1 MVFVWG
7 WLGAWCWWRML
18 PHSNRV
24 VELIGY
30 DGMTATMCDNRQ
42 SILRARG
49 RWEEAL
55 FCCTAGLSKKVT
67 DSHTRGLLLVGRAD
81 VFFRHG
87 KIEAAKCD
95 VAIALH
101 GVEFAEKSDP
111 NQASRIYRD
120 CARLVQ
126 ELGMLAP
133 DYHELMQK
141 AMELAKQTGSRDQ
154 ELKIAARV

>member
-1 MVFVWG
+1 
-7 WLGAWCWWRML
+7 ML
-18 PHSNRV
+18 R
-24 VELIGY
+24 L
-30 DGMTATMCDNRQ
+30 
-42 SILRARG
+42 
-49 RWEEAL
+49 
-55 FCCTAGLSKKVT
+55 LSM
-67 DSHTRGLLLVGRAD
+67 
-81 VFFRHG
+81 
-87 KIEAAKCD
+87 
-95 VAIALH
+95 
-101 GVEFAEKSDP
+101 VEFAEKSDP